1 MTALEAYALAKKIA
15 VSAVSGIKSL
25 SVSGT
30 TLIIETNDGNTISMV
45 FPTPADGRGITK
57 TEIDSNNHLIVT
69 YDDGA
74 TQDAGPVP
82 EAEGGDYY
90 VIDTLAERPAILG
103 SDIRRTYYCIE
114 NQKQYLWD
122 GIQWSVISSGGGGTN
137 NYEELNNKP
146 SINGTVLSGN
156 QTADELDLID
166 QESSLSPEQLN
177 SLLDL
182 IQ

>member
-15 VSAVSGIKSL
+15 ISAVSGIKSL

-30 TLIIETNDGNTISMV
+30 TLIIETNDGNTINMV

-57 TEIDSNNHLIVT
+57 TEIDSNNHLIIT

-74 TQDAGPVP
+74 VQDAGPIP
-82 EAEGGDYY
+82 EAEDGDYY

-103 SDIRRTYYCIE
+103 SNIRRTYYCIE

-122 GIQWSVISSGGGGTN
+122 GAQWSIINSGGGTN
-137 NYEELNNKP
+137 DYDELVNKP
-146 SINGTVLSGN
+146 SINGTVLFGDQS
-156 QTADELDLID
+156 ADDLSLLD
-166 QESSLSPEQLN
+166 ENSSLEPEQLN
-177 SLLDL
+177 SLLAL
-182 IQ
+182 I